1 MGQALSI
8 IILCA
13 GKGTRMKSSLPKV
26 MHKIAGRR
34 MIDMVI
40 DEAIKLDP
48 MNITLVISQDIL
60 AHRQEIID
68 NHKSKIK
75 LDFVV
80 QENRLGTGNAVD
92 CGLKYLKNSSQEI
105 GKKVLI
111 LYGDTPLISC
121 DTLKKMLDKLVDSSL
136 CVLAFE
142 DEEENSYGRLI
153 IDDTN
158 HLQQIVEFKDA
169 NPDQRKIGLCNSG
182 VVGVDGRYIEQLIS
196 QVKNDNSAKEFYLT
210 DIVSIASDHGLKR
223 SFIKTN
229 SYEVLGVNSRSELA
243 EIEKIK
249 QKQLRK
255 KMLENGVTLIAPK
268 TVFFNFD
275 TEIASDVV
283 IQPNVI
289 FGEGVKIESNVEI
302 KSFCNIEGAFIKS
315 NTSIGPFARIR
326 SGTVIEE
333 NSKVGNFVEIKKSQI
348 KKGTKINHL
357 SYVGDAEIGENSNLG
372 AGTITCNYDG
382 YNKFKTVIGE
392 NVFIGSNTALI
403 APINIGDNAVIGAGS
418 VITKNVNADD
428 LAISRAKQQNLENGG
443 KNFHHKKTKK

>member
-1 MGQALSI
+1 MDQALSI

-48 MNITLVISQDIL
+48 KNITLVISQDIL

-80 QENRLGTGNAVD
+80 QENRLGTANAVD

-105 GKKVLI
+105 GRKVLI

-121 DTLKKMLDKLVDSSL
+121 DSLKKMLDKLTDSSL
-136 CVLAFE
+136 CILAFE

-153 IDDTN
+153 IDDAN

-169 NPDQRKIGLCNSG
+169 NPDQRKIILCNSG
-182 VVGVDGRYIEQLIS
+182 VVGVDGQYIEQLIS
-196 QVKNDNSAKEFYLT
+196 QVKNCNSSQEFYLT
-210 DIVSIASDHGLKR
+210 DIVSIASNHGLKR

-229 SYEVLGVNSRSELA
+229 SSEVLGVNSRSELA
-243 EIEKIK
+243 QIEKIK

-275 TEIASDVV
+275 TEISSDVV
-283 IQPNVI
+283 IYPNVV
-289 FGEGVKIESNVEI
+289 FGDKVKIESNVEI
-302 KSFCNIEGAFIKS
+302 KSFCNIEGAEIKS
-315 NTSIGPFARIR
+315 GSVIGPFARIR

-333 NSKVGNFVEIKKSQI
+333 DSKIGNFVEIKKSQI
-348 KKGTKINHL
+348 KKGAKISHL

>member
-121 DTLKKMLDKLVDSSL
+121 NTLKKMLDKLVDSSL

>member
-1 MGQALSI
+1 MDQALSI

-48 MNITLVISQDIL
+48 KNITLVISQDIL

-80 QENRLGTGNAVD
+80 QENRLGTANAVD

-121 DTLKKMLDKLVDSSL
+121 DSLKKMLDKLTDSSL
-136 CVLAFE
+136 CILAFE

-153 IDDTN
+153 IDDAN

-169 NPDQRKIGLCNSG
+169 NPDQRKISLCNSG
-182 VVGVDGRYIEQLIS
+182 VVGVDGQYIEQLIS
-196 QVKNDNSAKEFYLT
+196 QVKNCNSSQEFYLT
-210 DIVSIASDHGLKR
+210 DIVSIASNHGLKR

-229 SYEVLGVNSRSELA
+229 SSEVLGVNSRSELA
-243 EIEKIK
+243 QIEKIK

-275 TEIASDVV
+275 TEISSDVV
-283 IQPNVI
+283 IYPNVV
-289 FGEGVKIESNVEI
+289 FGDKVKIESNVEI
-302 KSFCNIEGAFIKS
+302 KSFCNIEGAEIKS
-315 NTSIGPFARIR
+315 GSVIGPFARIR
-326 SGTVIEE
+326 AGTLIEE
-333 NSKVGNFVEIKKSQI
+333 DSKIGNFVEIKKSQI
-348 KKGTKINHL
+348 KKGAKISHL
-357 SYVGDAEIGENSNLG
+357 SYVGDAEIGKNSNLG

>member
-1 MGQALSI
+1 MDQALSI

-48 MNITLVISQDIL
+48 KNITLVISQDIL

-80 QENRLGTGNAVD
+80 QENRLGTANAVD

-121 DTLKKMLDKLVDSSL
+121 DSLKKMLDKLTDSSL
-136 CVLAFE
+136 CILAFE

-153 IDDTN
+153 IDDAN

-169 NPDQRKIGLCNSG
+169 NPDQRKIILCNSG
-182 VVGVDGRYIEQLIS
+182 VVGVDGQYIEQLIS
-196 QVKNDNSAKEFYLT
+196 QVKNCNSSQEFYLT
-210 DIVSIASDHGLKR
+210 DIVSIASNHGLKR

-229 SYEVLGVNSRSELA
+229 SSEVLGVNSRSELA
-243 EIEKIK
+243 QIEKIK

-275 TEIASDVV
+275 TEISSDVV
-283 IQPNVI
+283 IYPNVV
-289 FGEGVKIESNVEI
+289 FGDKVKIESNVEI
-302 KSFCNIEGAFIKS
+302 KSFCNIEGAEIKS
-315 NTSIGPFARIR
+315 GSVIGPFARIR
-326 SGTVIEE
+326 AGTVIEE
-333 NSKVGNFVEIKKSQI
+333 NSKIGNFVEIKKSQI
-348 KKGTKINHL
+348 KKGAKISHL